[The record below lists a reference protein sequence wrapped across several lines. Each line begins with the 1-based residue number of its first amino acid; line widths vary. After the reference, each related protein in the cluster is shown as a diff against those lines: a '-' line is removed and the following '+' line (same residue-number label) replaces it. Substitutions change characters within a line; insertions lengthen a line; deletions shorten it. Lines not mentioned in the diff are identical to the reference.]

1 MPAASPAGIRRTTR
15 STSLRPAR
23 WSRRPS
29 RRAATSTRGVSS
41 RASSSSRARIVSI
54 VTCVA
59 PRPTSRP
66 SSAATRR
73 GCRWCR
79 CSTATRTRSRSSA
92 RRSACPSSRWA
103 WTTSASRV
111 RAPPSIITTVSTP
124 PRSPGPRRSSW
135 AADARAARRA
145 VPGVRRHG
153 MIRARMSTLTES
165 RKRELRRDLEA
176 ILGAGAVLSDPD
188 ELLVYES
195 DGLTLF
201 RALADF
207 VVFPTSAEHVS
218 AIGKLANRE
227 GLPFVARGAGTG
239 LSGGCL
245 PAEGGIVISLMRMSR
260 VLEVD
265 YDNQFAVVEPG
276 LVNLHLSWKVGPRG
290 YYYAPDPSSQQACT
304 VGGNIANN
312 SGGPHTLKYGVT
324 VNHVLGLE
332 VVLPDG
338 EVMWLGGKTR
348 EAQGYDMA
356 GLFVGSE
363 GTFGIATK
371 IIVRILRQSQA
382 VKTVLAVFNTIEE
395 ASEAVSAVIARGLIP
410 AAMEMIDQTTIGA
423 VEDAFG
429 CGYPRDAAAA
439 LLIELDGLQHGM
451 DAQAERVMAA
461 CRDCGARD
469 VRVARDEAER
479 QLLWKGRKSAFG
491 AYGRIS
497 PAYMVMDGVI
507 PRTRLPEVLRR
518 VNEIVGAHELRV
530 GNVFHAGD
538 GNLHPNLLYD
548 PRRPGEVARVVT
560 AGGEILKVCA
570 DVGGSISGEHGIG
583 LEKMDYMSLI
593 FTEADLGFMRAL
605 REAFNPRG
613 LCN

>member
-1 MPAASPAGIRRTTR
+1 M
-15 STSLRPAR
+15 
-23 WSRRPS
+23 
-29 RRAATSTRGVSS
+29 
-41 RASSSSRARIVSI
+41 
-54 VTCVA
+54 
-59 PRPTSRP
+59 
-66 SSAATRR
+66 
-73 GCRWCR
+73 
-79 CSTATRTRSRSSA
+79 
-92 RRSACPSSRWA
+92 
-103 WTTSASRV
+103 
-111 RAPPSIITTVSTP
+111 
-124 PRSPGPRRSSW
+124 
-135 AADARAARRA
+135 AADLD
-145 VPGVRRHG
+145 P
-153 MIRARMSTLTES
+153 T
-165 RKRELRRDLEA
+165 RKKALRRELEGL
-176 ILGAGAVLSDPD
+176 LGKGAVLSEPD

-207 VVFPTSAEHVS
+207 VVFPTSVEHVS
-218 AIGKLANRE
+218 AVVKLANRE

-245 PAEGGIVISLMRMSR
+245 PAEGGLVISLMRMNR

-265 YDNQFAVVEPG
+265 YDNQIAVVEPG
-276 LVNLHLSWKVGPRG
+276 LVNLHLSWAVGPKG
-290 YYYAPDPSSQQACT
+290 FYYAPDPSSQQACT

-338 EVMWLGGKTR
+338 EIMWLGGRTR
-348 EAQGYDMA
+348 ETQGYDMA

-371 IIVRILRQSQA
+371 IVVRILKQPQA
-382 VKTVLAVFNTIEE
+382 VKTVLAVFDSIDK
-395 ASEAVSAVIARGLIP
+395 ASEAVSAVIGRGLIP

-439 LLIELDGLQHGM
+439 LLVELDGLQHGM
-451 DAQAERVMAA
+451 DAQVERVIAA

-469 VRVARDEAER
+469 VRAARDEGER

-491 AYGRIS
+491 AFGRIS

-507 PRTRLPEVLRR
+507 PRTRLPEVLRK
-518 VNEIVGAHELRV
+518 VNEIVAARGLRV

-538 GNLHPNLLYD
+538 GNLHPNILYD
-548 PRRPGEVARVVT
+548 PRVPGEEARVVE

-570 DVGGSISGEHGIG
+570 AVGGSISGEHGIG
-583 LEKMDYMSLI
+583 LEKIDYMPLI
-593 FTEADLGFMRAL
+593 FTEADLGFMREL

-613 LCN
+613 LCNPGKIFPSRKACGEAGIAYRPHPLEEKGLAQRF

>member
-1 MPAASPAGIRRTTR
+1 MVADLDPTR
-15 STSLRPAR
+15 KKAL
-23 WSRRPS
+23 
-29 RRAATSTRGVSS
+29 
-41 RASSSSRARIVSI
+41 
-54 VTCVA
+54 
-59 PRPTSRP
+59 
-66 SSAATRR
+66 
-73 GCRWCR
+73 
-79 CSTATRTRSRSSA
+79 
-92 RRSACPSSRWA
+92 
-103 WTTSASRV
+103 
-111 RAPPSIITTVSTP
+111 
-124 PRSPGPRRSSW
+124 
-135 AADARAARRA
+135 
-145 VPGVRRHG
+145 H
-153 MIRARMSTLTES
+153 
-165 RKRELRRDLEA
+165 RELEGL
-176 ILGAGAVLSDPD
+176 LGKGAVLSEPD

-207 VVFPTSAEHVS
+207 VVFPTSVEHVS
-218 AIGKLANRE
+218 AVVKLANRE

-245 PAEGGIVISLMRMSR
+245 PAEGGLVISLMRMNR

-265 YDNQFAVVEPG
+265 YDNQLAVVEPG
-276 LVNLHLSWKVGPRG
+276 LVNLHLSWAVGPKG
-290 YYYAPDPSSQQACT
+290 FYYAPDPSSQQACT

-338 EVMWLGGKTR
+338 EIMWLGGRTR
-348 EAQGYDMA
+348 ETQGYDMA

-371 IIVRILRQSQA
+371 IVVRILKQPQA
-382 VKTVLAVFNTIEE
+382 VKTVLAVFDSVDQ

-410 AAMEMIDQTTIGA
+410 AAMEMIDQATIEA

-439 LLIELDGLQHGM
+439 LLIELDGLHHGM
-451 DAQAERVMAA
+451 DAQADRVIAA

-469 VRVARDEAER
+469 VRAARDEAER

-507 PRTRLPEVLRR
+507 PRTRLPEVLRK
-518 VNEIVGAHELRV
+518 VNEIAAARGLRV

-538 GNLHPNLLYD
+538 GNLHPNILYD
-548 PRRPGEVARVVT
+548 PRVPGEEARVVE

-570 DVGGSISGEHGIG
+570 AVGGSISGEHGIG
-583 LEKMDYMSLI
+583 LEKMDYMPLI
-593 FTEADLGFMRAL
+593 FTEADLGFMREL

-613 LCN
+613 LCNPGKIFPSRKACGEAGIAYRPHPLEEKGLAQRF

>member
-1 MPAASPAGIRRTTR
+1 MAIE
-15 STSLRPAR
+15 LD
-23 WSRRPS
+23 
-29 RRAATSTRGVSS
+29 
-41 RASSSSRARIVSI
+41 
-54 VTCVA
+54 
-59 PRPTSRP
+59 
-66 SSAATRR
+66 
-73 GCRWCR
+73 
-79 CSTATRTRSRSSA
+79 SA
-92 RRSACPSSRWA
+92 RKKALR
-103 WTTSASRV
+103 
-111 RAPPSIITTVSTP
+111 
-124 PRSPGPRRSSW
+124 
-135 AADARAARRA
+135 
-145 VPGVRRHG
+145 
-153 MIRARMSTLTES
+153 
-165 RKRELRRDLEA
+165 RELEGL
-176 ILGAGAVLSDPD
+176 LGKGAVLSEPE

-207 VVFPTSAEHVS
+207 VVFPTSVEQVS
-218 AIGKLANRE
+218 AVVKLANRE
-227 GLPFVARGAGTG
+227 ALPFVARGAGTG

-245 PAEGGIVISLMRMSR
+245 PAEGGLVISLMRMNR

-265 YDNQFAVVEPG
+265 YDNQIAVVEPG
-276 LVNLHLSWKVGPRG
+276 LVNLHLSWAVGPKG
-290 YYYAPDPSSQQACT
+290 FYYAPDPSSQQACT

-332 VVLPDG
+332 VVMPDG
-338 EVMWLGGKTR
+338 EIVWLGGRTR
-348 EAQGYDMA
+348 ESQGYDMA

-371 IIVRILRQSQA
+371 IIVRILRQPQA
-382 VKTVLAVFNTIEE
+382 VKTVLAVFNTVVQ

-410 AAMEMIDQTTIGA
+410 AAMEMIDQTTIEA

-439 LLIELDGLQHGM
+439 LLIELDGLQYGM
-451 DAQAERVMAA
+451 ESQAERVIAA
-461 CRDCGARD
+461 CRDCGARE
-469 VRVARDEAER
+469 VRAARDEAER

-507 PRTRLPEVLRR
+507 PRTRLPQVLTR
-518 VNEIVGAHELRV
+518 VNEIAAAYGLRV

-538 GNLHPNLLYD
+538 GNLHPNILYD
-548 PRRPGEVARVVT
+548 PRIPGEEARVVE

-570 DVGGSISGEHGIG
+570 EVGGSISGEHGIG
-583 LEKMDYMSLI
+583 LEKMDYMPLI
-593 FTEADLGFMRAL
+593 FSEADLAFMRQL

-613 LCN
+613 LCNPGKIFPSRKACGEGGIAYRPHPLEEKGLAQRF